1 MIPFQIAQTLTGVKV
16 SYKLTQTIVGG
27 VHRSTV
33 FKAKVVSGSGS
44 LVPGSCVLIKTAT
57 KERKKFL
64 KQEYDSHC
72 RLAISSSPFIRKM
85 YDIVGDVEDFD
96 DRSQNHTPCLVF
108 EWMDQTLA
116 DIPVKDHLRNDA
128 LQRAIFEA
136 GLAGLAALHEEN
148 LVHTDIKPENILVSG
163 LENLRPTAK
172 IGDLGLT
179 ATDGFNKY
187 QVQPFAMRAP
197 EVWRGYGCS
206 HRSDVWS
213 LAAAVLAW
221 AKPGTLGVA
230 AAIAAKDLLEA
241 KVPDRPDEQYIKVR
255 SLDEELQSVNISAET
270 ANLLRCLL
278 TTDPENRPEAADA
291 LASPEFQALVLK
303 ATGHVRNSPRATT

>member
-1 MIPFQIAQTLTGVKV
+1 MSFGPLDGLV
-16 SYKLTQTIVGG
+16 SRHVEVLVTEAGDVLAVRAAG
-27 VHRSTV
+27 
-33 FKAKVVSGSGS
+33 FVVI
-44 LVPGSCVLIKTAT
+44 IKTAT

-72 RLAISSSPFIRKM
+72 KLAISSSPFIRKM
-85 YDIVGDVEDFD
+85 CDIVGDVEDFD
-96 DRSQNHTPCLVF
+96 DRSQNHAPC
-108 EWMDQTLA
+108 
-116 DIPVKDHLRNDA
+116 
-128 LQRAIFEA
+128 
-136 GLAGLAALHEEN
+136 
-148 LVHTDIKPENILVSG
+148 IKPENILVSG

-179 ATDGFNKY
+179 ATDRFNKY

-197 EVWRGYGCS
+197 EIWRGYGCT

-230 AAIAAKDLLEA
+230 GMKGGLWPQLWCMVKLMGVFPGWTALPATSCMNETAAIAAKDILGA
-241 KVPDRPDEQYIKVR
+241 KDPDRPDEQYVKVR

-270 ANLLRCLL
+270 ANMLRYLLI
-278 TTDPENRPEAADA
+278 TDPGNRPEAADA

-303 ATGHVRNSPRATT
+303 VTGYVQSSPRAAM

>member
-1 MIPFQIAQTLTGVKV
+1 
-16 SYKLTQTIVGG
+16 
-27 VHRSTV
+27 
-33 FKAKVVSGSGS
+33 
-44 LVPGSCVLIKTAT
+44 
-57 KERKKFL
+57 
-64 KQEYDSHC
+64 
-72 RLAISSSPFIRKM
+72 
-85 YDIVGDVEDFD
+85 
-96 DRSQNHTPCLVF
+96 
-108 EWMDQTLA
+108 MDQTLA

-136 GLAGLAALHEEN
+136 VLAGLAALHEEN

-221 AKPGTLGVA
+221 ARPGTLGVA
-230 AAIAAKDLLEA
+230 ATSRMNETAAIAAKDLLEA